1 MTPNFAL
8 AVDPI
13 FLHVLRLVERLDA
26 GETLAPAEVK
36 RGIET
41 PLHQADTLLRNGKDW
56 ALAKYALV
64 VWIDD
69 VLINSRWD
77 HNQEW
82 ADNYLLEVDL
92 YESREAYDKFY
103 IEAETAKKLPTS
115 DALEVF
121 YVCVVL
127 GFRGMYR
134 DPLDAERRAP
144 ILGLPTTLDA
154 WTQQTAQAI
163 RAGKGMP
170 SIVGNPRAG
179 AGVPALRGYSSLCWT
194 SLIAALATLVLTFLI
209 LILWPDS
216 KG

>member
-1 MTPNFAL
+1 MTPDFAQ

-26 GETLAPAEVK
+26 GESLTPVEVK

-41 PLHQADTLLRNGKDW
+41 PLHQADTMLRNAKDW
-56 ALAKYALV
+56 TLAKYALV

-69 VLINSRWD
+69 VLINSRWEF
-77 HNQEW
+77 NQEW
-82 ADNYLLEVDL
+82 ADNFLLEVDL
-92 YESREAYDKFY
+92 YGPREAYDKFY
-103 IEAETAKKLPTS
+103 TEAELAKKLPTS

-134 DPLDAERRAP
+134 DQIDAERRAP
-144 ILGLPTTLDA
+144 ILGLPTTLED

-170 SIVGNPRAG
+170 SIVGNPKPG
-179 AGVPALRGYSSLCWT
+179 SGVPALRGYSSLCWT
-194 SLIAALATLVLTFLI
+194 SLGAAVATLVLTFVI
-209 LILWPDS
+209 LFWPTGS
-216 KG
+216 